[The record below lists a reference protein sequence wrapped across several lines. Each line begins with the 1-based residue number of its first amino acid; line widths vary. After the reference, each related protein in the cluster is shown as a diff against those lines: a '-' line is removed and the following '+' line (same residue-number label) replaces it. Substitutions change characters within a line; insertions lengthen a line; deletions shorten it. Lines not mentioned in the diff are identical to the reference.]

1 MDMEQKTTH
10 SVLALAAFS
19 AQLSQPR
26 GGPEQVGHSAQLSSP
41 QATISRQLQERSVAG
56 DSSFRKYWSTFSAPG
71 TAGNAEQRRGPR
83 GPQAEGD
90 GEHLIHKQSVGS
102 HGRSLV
108 MGAGHRSRASVEC
121 HVPPHPPEEVSPRMG
136 PGAGAGASL
145 PRRGAGRGRGRS
157 SPQGDPEEEVRRGVR
172 GPEHAGRPGPGEELG
187 LGPESHEEA
196 LHSVPPP
203 RREGER
209 KWAWE
214 VGTRAAAVGGG
225 SGQVPGPS
233 CGGPQRGH

>member
-1 MDMEQKTTH
+1 MTFVRAVAARKAVTEYGRAMGARVDMEQKTTH

-121 HVPPHPPEEVSPRMG
+121 HVPPP
-136 PGAGAGASL
+136 
-145 PRRGAGRGRGRS
+145 
-157 SPQGDPEEEVRRGVR
+157 
-172 GPEHAGRPGPGEELG
+172 
-187 LGPESHEEA
+187 
-196 LHSVPPP
+196 PPP
-203 RREGER
+203 RRSRLGWDPGLEQGPACHAEVRVGVGVGALRRETPRR
-209 KWAWE
+209 K
-214 VGTRAAAVGGG
+214 
-225 SGQVPGPS
+225 
-233 CGGPQRGH
+233 